1 MKINENKRNVIARR
15 SLFPS
20 SLFHLETVIILLGFV
35 LIVVDLSLMFFVYKE
50 FKVSTIITSS
60 IFLLIILFCAS
71 QLLSYL
77 LSNKAGEE
85 AIIALENEFDL
96 YLAREKEIIL
106 RKEDILQVETTRN
119 VFSFFIKNKNTGSL
133 RITYREEGKTKKITI
148 PYIDQYVETKEKI
161 QKILN
166 TK

>member
-15 SLFPS
+15 SIFPS
-20 SLFHLETVIILLGFV
+20 SLFHLEAVIILLGFV
-35 LIVVDLSLMFFVYKE
+35 LIAVDLSLMFFVYKE

-60 IFLLIILFCAS
+60 IFLLIILFCAF

-77 LSNKAGEE
+77 FSNKAGEE

-119 VFSFFIKNKNTGSL
+119 IFSFFIKNKNTGSL
-133 RITYREEGKTKKITI
+133 RITYREEKKTKKITI

>member
-1 MKINENKRNVIARR
+1 MKINENKRNVIAKR
-15 SLFPS
+15 SIFPS
-20 SLFHLETVIILLGFV
+20 SLFHLEAVIILLGFV
-35 LIVVDLSLMFFVYKE
+35 LIAVDLSLMFFVYKE

-60 IFLLIILFCAS
+60 IFLLIILFCAF

-85 AIIALENEFDL
+85 AIILAEDEFDF

-106 RKEDILQVETTRN
+106 KKEDILQVETTRN

-133 RITYREEGKTKKITI
+133 RITYKEKGKTKKITI
-148 PYIDQYVETKEKI
+148 PYIDQYIETKEKI
-161 QKILN
+161 QKTLN
-166 TK
+166 AK

>member
-15 SLFPS
+15 SIFPS
-20 SLFHLETVIILLGFV
+20 SLFHLEAVIILLGFV
-35 LIVVDLSLMFFVYKE
+35 LIAVDLSLMFFVYKE

-77 LSNKAGEE
+77 FSNKAGEE

-119 VFSFFIKNKNTGSL
+119 IFSFFIKNKNTGSL
-133 RITYREEGKTKKITI
+133 RITYREEKKTKKITI
-148 PYIDQYVETKEKI
+148 PYIDQYVETKEKM

-166 TK
+166 TR

>member
-1 MKINENKRNVIARR
+1 MKINENQRNVIARR
-15 SLFPS
+15 SIFPS
-20 SLFHLETVIILLGFV
+20 SLFHLEAVIILLGFV
-35 LIVVDLSLMFFVYKE
+35 LIAVDLSLMFFVYKE

-60 IFLLIILFCAS
+60 IFLLIILFCAF

-85 AIIALENEFDL
+85 AIILAEDEFDF

-106 RKEDILQVETTRN
+106 KKEDILQVETTRN

-133 RITYREEGKTKKITI
+133 RITYKEKGKTKKITI
-148 PYIDQYVETKEKI
+148 PYIDQYIETKEKI
-161 QKILN
+161 QKTLN
-166 TK
+166 VK